1 MAKKMWQEPSLEVL
15 DVKMTMAGK
24 GTWIDFKGQD
34 ANEHTPD
41 EFPGKGHGPL
51 DS

>member
-24 GTWIDFKGQD
+24 GNWIDFKGAD
-34 ANEHTPD
+34 ANPHTPG
-41 EFPGKGHGPL
+41 EHPGNGP
-51 DS
+51 SES